1 MAESLG
7 SNADLTTAFTK
18 WQKGEG
24 VTVNSTVSDTNS
36 VMRQHLQAA
45 GAYNT
50 TNPDFTTLLTR
61 FLKSRSAP

>member
-7 SNADLTTAFTK
+7 NNADLTTAFTK

-24 VTVNSTVSDTNS
+24 VSISSNVRDTNS
-36 VMRQHLQAA
+36 VMRANLQHS

-50 TNPDFTTLLTR
+50 TNPDFTTLLVR
-61 FLKSRSAP
+61 FLNTRTAP

>member
-18 WQKGEG
+18 WKAGEG
-24 VTVNSTVSDTNS
+24 VSISSNVRDTNS
-36 VMRQHLQAA
+36 VMRANLQHS

-50 TNPDFTTLLTR
+50 TNPDFTTLLSL
-61 FLKSRSAP
+61 FLKTRSAP